1 MRVASYITSPQY
13 KQPFASAL
21 SPNATAASELSSQ
34 VLRTNL
40 FNAKDSIAPVKS
52 YYYGYDGQINNEKS
66 KKRENNI
73 REEIERFDR
82 RLLLMRLTQEFGGR
96 ALKIMNAINKNQG
109 NITQEMKREFEL
121 YRVMSSKQEDSVLN
135 SMMEEQD

>member
-1 MRVASYITSPQY
+1 
-13 KQPFASAL
+13 
-21 SPNATAASELSSQ
+21 

-73 REEIERFDR
+73 RE
-82 RLLLMRLTQEFGGR
+82 
-96 ALKIMNAINKNQG
+96 ANNQG
-109 NITQEMKREFEL
+109 MLDSMRGAIEL
-121 YRVMSSKQEDSVLN
+121 THLN
-135 SMMEEQD
+135 F